1 MPDSSLPRVP
11 LLPSARRSASR
22 LALGTLLLLC
32 ATHYAHAQ
40 YLWIDEKGI
49 KQLSDRPPPPNV
61 PPQRILKA
69 PGKVSFNPDAPAIEE
84 PAPPVRN
91 SATLAERNAD
101 YQRRQQEAGSAA
113 SQAATEARQ
122 RAEIAANCDLAR
134 KNQQTF
140 KDGIRIASYDK
151 NGERRF
157 LSDAERAEQEKNN
170 SKVLASCK

>member
-1 MPDSSLPRVP
+1 MHDSALLQAP
-11 LLPSARRSASR
+11 LSPFARRSACW
-22 LALGTLLLLC
+22 LALGALLFLC
-32 ATHYAHAQ
+32 AAQAARAQ

-69 PGKVSFNPDAPAIEE
+69 PGKVSFNPDAPAVEE
-84 PAPPVRN
+84 PAAPVRS

-101 YQRRQQEAGSAA
+101 YQRRQQEASTTA

-134 KNQQTF
+134 RNQQTF

-157 LSDAERAEQEKNN
+157 LTDAERAEQEKNN